1 MTAIYGSKRAARFVA
16 DAFNRLDSVDVL
28 CIGDSNMGYA
38 TAEGY
43 GSAWSEAFWNLGGQ
57 VYGGPVVVPAGTP
70 TAVSLEHQGDV
81 GANAYPGRIDGTSGG
96 VVWMKDGNVEGTP
109 AIRELMRFSY
119 GSTASGGDTGG
130 FAPLRQGGS
139 TNNTFIVGDDLG
151 SPDRQASFDLKITA
165 GLAFDVKD
173 SYLYRVKYGS
183 VNVNPSQFTL
193 TAYTGS
199 NTVLATQQIDS
210 FGPDISELKTASLLL
225 PADPSRTLTLRFSKC
240 GTGQSP
246 TAGLGLF
253 GKAQWCVENVSCPGK
268 KGIAVSYLHYG
279 SGYQTR
285 GINTAL
291 TEGRAQA
298 KVLIQETY
306 DRSVAAGNSGR
317 LLFFTNLGTN
327 GPDTV
332 ETWTTNHDAIIAKV
346 MSICDELNI
355 DRQKVA
361 FLTSVTHP
369 TAAPDPFASIRS
381 AARTWA
387 SARNEDNVTFFDHS
401 DIMDF
406 TTANAAGWIHSSLS
420 HLEELGYNE
429 VTKLLF
435 TNLIEYAKVPMSNT
449 IATLNPMSTVA
460 AYAPDFRGEAT
471 NQYTTPTLGASA
483 SVTLPAIETFPAVF
497 LISQEANSAA
507 NSRCGFI
514 VAHSASMIAANGGQ
528 HVSTSAGAQTIVP
541 TIAGGVVTLTSN
553 ATFGVAAG
561 GKGVTVI
568 RIK

>member
-1 MTAIYGSKRAARFVA
+1 MTAIYGSKRAARFIA

-28 CIGDSNMGYA
+28 GIGDSNMGYIS
-38 TAEGY
+38 AEGY
-43 GSAWSEAFWNLGGQ
+43 ASAWSEMFWNLGGQ
-57 VYGGPVVVPAGTP
+57 VYAGPVVIPGGTP
-70 TAVSLEHQGDV
+70 TAATLEHQGDV
-81 GANAYPGRIDGTSGG
+81 GANAYPGRIDGTGTGS
-96 VVWMKDGNVEGTP
+96 VPWMLNGSVQGTP
-109 AIRELMRFSY
+109 AIRELMRFGY
-119 GSTASGGDTGG
+119 GSSAAGGSGGV
-130 FAPLRQGGS
+130 APLRQGGS
-139 TNNTFIVGDDLG
+139 TNSTFIVGDDLG

-199 NTVLATQQIDS
+199 NTVLTTQQIDS
-210 FGPDISELKTASLLL
+210 FGPDVSELKTASLLL
-225 PADPSRTLTLRFSKC
+225 PANPSRTLTLRFSKC
-240 GTGQSP
+240 GTQNP
-246 TAGLGLF
+246 VTGLGLF
-253 GKAQWCVENVSCPGK
+253 GKTQWCVENVSCPGK

-279 SGYQTR
+279 SGYTT
-285 GINTAL
+285 GGVNTAL

-298 KVLIQETY
+298 KVIIQETY

-346 MSICDELNI
+346 MSICDELKI

-406 TTANAAGWIHSSLS
+406 TTANAAGWVHSSLN

-429 VTKLLF
+429 VTKLLI
-435 TNLIEYAKVPMSNT
+435 TNLIDYAKVPMANT
-449 IATLNPMSTVA
+449 IASVNPTSTVA

-471 NQYTTPTLGASA
+471 NQYTTPVLAASS

-497 LISQEANSAA
+497 LISQQADTAG

-514 VAHSASMIAANGGQ
+514 VAHSASLITANGGQ
-528 HVSTSAGAQTIVP
+528 NVSTTPGNQVIVP
-541 TIAGGVVTLTSN
+541 SISNGVVTLTSA
-553 ATFGVAAG
+553 ATFGVATG
-561 GKGVTVI
+561 GRGVTVI